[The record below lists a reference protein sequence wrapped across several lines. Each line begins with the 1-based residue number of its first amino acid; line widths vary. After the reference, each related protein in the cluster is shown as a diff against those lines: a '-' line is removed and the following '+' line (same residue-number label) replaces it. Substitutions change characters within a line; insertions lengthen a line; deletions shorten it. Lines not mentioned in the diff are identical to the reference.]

1 MAALSLWAILNTND
15 MTKTEKTILI
25 SALLLAAGAPMCLAA
40 GDGVVGEVTVIV
52 KKDDGGTKPSTRP
65 RMPAYRPLTC
75 MYDTDTG
82 LLTVSS
88 RNQALS
94 SVQVQNLTTGEMF
107 SDQCFGYSTAIYLS
121 GTSGIWQV
129 TITLEDGSIYIGMF
143 NL

>member
-1 MAALSLWAILNTND
+1 MMIL
-15 MTKTEKTILI
+15 
-25 SALLLAAGAPMCLAA
+25 ALLLVAGAPMCLAA

-75 MYDTDTG
+75 VYDTDTG
-82 LLTVSS
+82 LLTVNS
-88 RNQALS
+88 RNRGLS
-94 SVQVQNLTTGEMF
+94 FVQVQNLTTGEMF
-107 SDQCFGYSTAIYLS
+107 SAPCNGDYYSALYLS
-121 GTSGIWQV
+121 GAPGLWQL

>member
-1 MAALSLWAILNTND
+1 
-15 MTKTEKTILI
+15 MTKTTKTILMLAI
-25 SALLLAAGAPMCLAA
+25 LLVAGMPMCLASEDVST
-40 GDGVVGEVTVIV
+40 GDVTVII
-52 KKDDGGTKPSTRP
+52 KDEKGTPVPSTRP

-75 MYDTDTG
+75 IYDMDTAM
-82 LLTVSS
+82 LTVSS